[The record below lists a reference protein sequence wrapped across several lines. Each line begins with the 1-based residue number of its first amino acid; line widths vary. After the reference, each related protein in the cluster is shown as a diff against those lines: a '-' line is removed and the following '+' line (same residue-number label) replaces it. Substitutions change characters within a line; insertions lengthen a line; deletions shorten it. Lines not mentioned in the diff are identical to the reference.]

1 METGHKNHKAV
12 QGENL
17 VCYPLLICPAPFW
30 NPENDA
36 WQQGLV
42 VTGAKQLPKLFTWK
56 LCQHS
61 IRSVIRMM
69 QRYFPCHLQVTLLNV
84 QPLLH
89 LCKMDSPHTGNRPLS
104 YKALGQVFLFV
115 SPGVVIIQKP
125 KQIGA
130 GKASVVHSSMGQ
142 IPPHLEKLSESTF
155 KDCSLAL
162 SAKSRK
168 PSNWNCS
175 KRWAEIQKTFRKL
188 TSAQSS
194 LGNYRL
200 NPVSRV
206 HMKIILPQRMALD

>member
-1 METGHKNHKAV
+1 
-12 QGENL
+12 
-17 VCYPLLICPAPFW
+17 
-30 NPENDA
+30 
-36 WQQGLV
+36 
-42 VTGAKQLPKLFTWK
+42 
-56 LCQHS
+56 
-61 IRSVIRMM
+61 MM

-84 QPLLH
+84 QPLLQ

-130 GKASVVHSSMGQ
+130 GKASVVHSSMQQ

-168 PSNWNCS
+168 PSN
-175 KRWAEIQKTFRKL
+175 
-188 TSAQSS
+188 
-194 LGNYRL
+194 
-200 NPVSRV
+200 
-206 HMKIILPQRMALD
+206 

>member
-115 SPGVVIIQKP
+115 CFSR
-125 KQIGA
+125 
-130 GKASVVHSSMGQ
+130 SSNNPEAQANRSWQG
-142 IPPHLEKLSESTF
+142 LSGPQLNAT
-155 KDCSLAL
+155 DTT
-162 SAKSRK
+162 
-168 PSNWNCS
+168 
-175 KRWAEIQKTFRKL
+175 TFR
-188 TSAQSS
+188 
-194 LGNYRL
+194 YRKYL
-200 NPVSRV
+200 
-206 HMKIILPQRMALD
+206 